1 MGTRRMFSR
10 RIINSAKF
18 LKMGAGAQNLYFHLC
33 LAADDDGVVEAYPV
47 RRGTGANDDDL
58 QNLIGRGFVLV
69 LDADNEVVLIADW
82 SEHNKIRADRITPSI
97 YRHLIAEKYPETP
110 LIEQKARSDTKAGK
124 PADGPR
130 TDSGRSTDGQWT
142 DNGRSMDGPRTG
154 HGRAMD
160 RLSKDK
166 LSKDKIGK
174 DKIGEDRKDTRA
186 REDKHRYGE
195 YNHVLLTDRDY
206 IRLQNDFPNDWQSMI
221 KTLDEY
227 LENNPS
233 KHYANHSMTMR
244 NWKRRD
250 DEKKRAEQKSLP
262 MMEHEGPRPVFA
274 GDLDL

>member
-82 SEHNKIRADRITPSI
+82 NEHNKIRADRITPSI
-97 YRHLIAEKYPETP
+97 YRHLISEKYPETP

-124 PADGPR
+124 TMDGPR
-130 TDSGRSTDGQWT
+130 TDNGRST
-142 DNGRSMDGPRTG
+142 DGPRTG
-154 HGRAMD
+154 HGQAMD
-160 RLSKDK
+160 R

-174 DKIGEDRKDTRA
+174 DKTGEERKDTRA

-195 YNHVLLTDRDY
+195 YKHVFLTDRDY

-250 DEKKRAEQKSLP
+250 DEKKSAEQKALP